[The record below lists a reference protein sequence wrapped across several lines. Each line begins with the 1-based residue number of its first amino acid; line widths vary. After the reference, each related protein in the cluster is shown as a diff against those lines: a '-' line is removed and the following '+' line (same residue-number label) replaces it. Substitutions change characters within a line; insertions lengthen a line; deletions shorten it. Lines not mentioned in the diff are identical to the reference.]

1 MIRHHLY
8 HFIFYLKMEFAE
20 FIKTPKVDNVI
31 LHRPLKPPTEV
42 VLCITSHH
50 FILSSKS
57 SRDDELWI
65 LHVMVDCLERRQS
78 NTQNSLV
85 IKCKDWRIIQLDIQG
100 KEELGSVADSID
112 WLSNLDDSRLF
123 YPFYYRPMFD
133 IIEDGWQTFELER
146 EYQKILQSTD
156 DWRVSQANKG
166 YKLCSTYPETILVP
180 KTISDENLVKV
191 AQFRC
196 LGRFPVLSYLHKHTK
211 AVIVR
216 SGQPMIGPSNKRC
229 KEDERLLNAI
239 IGNQRGYIIETR
251 TQNIAQLAKTKGGG
265 HEAETCYPL
274 MRRVHRPIDRYQ
286 ILVDSLHQLVDVCVD
301 KKCSTERFWT
311 KLDSSNWL
319 RHVQDVLTC
328 ACLVAQCIDHEGA
341 SVLVHG
347 SEGMD
352 STLQVCSLAQIIL
365 DPDCRTV
372 QGFEALIEREWL
384 QAGHPFATRCK
395 HSVFAHTTFGTLDKR
410 EYSPVFLLFLDCV
423 WQVTQQFPL
432 SFEFNED
439 FLIALLDHAYGSEFG
454 TFIANCPREREEFAL
469 ASRTTSLW
477 SYINKP
483 DILQKYL
490 NPIYRPRDEAMWPSV
505 APQSI
510 ELWESVFLK
519 WLVDPK
525 WKNKATEQLL
535 RISGDLKRLRQDV
548 EQKQKKLD
556 TSDTLQYRRNN
567 GV

>member
-1 MIRHHLY
+1 
-8 HFIFYLKMEFAE
+8 
-20 FIKTPKVDNVI
+20 
-31 LHRPLKPPTEV
+31 
-42 VLCITSHH
+42 
-50 FILSSKS
+50 
-57 SRDDELWI
+57 
-65 LHVMVDCLERRQS
+65 MVDSLDRRQS
-78 NTQNSLV
+78 NMQNSL
-85 IKCKDWRIIQLDIQG
+85 IIRCKDWRVIQLDIKGQ
-100 KEELGSVADSID
+100 EELKSVADSID

-156 DWRVSQANKG
+156 DWRVSQANKD

-180 KTISDENLVKV
+180 KTITDESLVKV

-196 LGRFPVLSYLHKHTK
+196 LGRFPVLSYLHKPNR
-211 AVIVR
+211 AVVVR

-239 IGNQRGYIIETR
+239 IGNKRGYIIETR
-251 TQNIAQLAKTKGGG
+251 TQNISQLAKTKGGG
-265 HEAETCYPL
+265 HEPETYYPL

-286 ILVDSLHQLVDVCVD
+286 TLTDSLHKLVEACQD
-301 KKCSTERFWT
+301 KNCTTEKWLAR
-311 KLDSSNWL
+311 LESSNWL
-319 RHVQDVLTC
+319 RHIQDVLTC

-352 STLQVCSLAQIIL
+352 STLQVCSLSQIIL
-365 DPDCRTV
+365 DPDCRSV

-395 HSVFAHTTFGTLDKR
+395 HSAFAPSSIGNSDKR
-410 EYSPVFLLFLDCV
+410 EYSPVFLLFLNCV
-423 WQVTQQFPL
+423 WQIIQQFPL

-439 FLIALLDHAYGSEFG
+439 FLILLLDHAYGSEFG
-454 TFIANCPREREEFAL
+454 TFIGNCPKERVDYAFA
-469 ASRTTSLW
+469 ARTTSIW
-477 SYINKP
+477 SYINRP

-490 NPIYRPRDEAMWPSV
+490 NPVYEPNDEALWPSV

-510 ELWESVFLK
+510 ELWEGVFLRWSIENVWSK
-519 WLVDPK
+519 E
-525 WKNKATEQLL
+525 KAKQQLNL
-535 RISGDLKRLRQDV
+535 IRAQQKELRQIVD
-548 EQKQKKLD
+548 QMQRKLE
-556 TSDTLQYRRNN
+556 SSVAPKNARAN
-567 GV
+567 GL

>member
-1 MIRHHLY
+1 
-8 HFIFYLKMEFAE
+8 MEFAE
-20 FIKTPKVDNVI
+20 LIKTPKVDNVI
-31 LHRPLKPPTEV
+31 LHRPMTPPTEI

-50 FILSSKS
+50 IILSSRS
-57 SRDDELWI
+57 SRDDELWL
-65 LHVMVDCLERRQS
+65 LHVSVDSLERRQT
-78 NTQNSLV
+78 NMQNSLI
-85 IKCKDWRIIQLDIQG
+85 IKCKDWRVIQLDIKGQ
-100 KEELGSVADSID
+100 EELKSVADSID

-156 DWRVSQANKG
+156 DWRVSQANKNF
-166 YKLCSTYPETILVP
+166 KLCSTYPETILVP
-180 KTISDENLVKV
+180 KTITDDSLAKV

-196 LGRFPVLSYLHKHTK
+196 LGRFPVLSYLHKPNR

-216 SGQPMIGPSNKRC
+216 SGQPMIGPSNRRC
-229 KEDERLLNAI
+229 KDDEKLMNTI
-239 IGNQRGYIIETR
+239 IGNKRGYIIETR

-265 HEAETCYPL
+265 HEPETYYPL
-274 MRRVHRPIDRYQ
+274 MRRVHRPIDRYHTLPESLR
-286 ILVDSLHQLVDVCVD
+286 ILIEACQD
-301 KKCSTERFWT
+301 KNCSKWLTRLEA
-311 KLDSSNWL
+311 SNWL
-319 RHVQDVLTC
+319 GHIQDVLTC

-352 STLQVCSLAQIIL
+352 STLQVCSLSQIIL

-395 HSVFAHTTFGTLDKR
+395 HSAFAPNNVGNQDKR

-423 WQVTQQFPL
+423 WQIMHQFQY

-439 FLIALLDHAYGSEFG
+439 FLILLLDHAYGSEFG
-454 TFIANCPREREEFAL
+454 TFLGNCPKEREEYGFSAK
-469 ASRTTSLW
+469 TTSLW

-483 DILQKYL
+483 DILKEYI
-490 NPIYRPRDEAMWPSV
+490 NPLYMPNEEAIWPSV
-505 APQSI
+505 ASQSI
-510 ELWESVFLK
+510 ELWESVYLR
-519 WLVDPK
+519 WSIDPISRK
-525 WKNKATEQLL
+525 KVKQQLEVIGAKYKEL
-535 RISGDLKRLRQDV
+535 RAVADRLERTL
-548 EQKQKKLD
+548 ES
-556 TSDTLQYRRNN
+556 SDQYEAN
-567 GV
+567 GI